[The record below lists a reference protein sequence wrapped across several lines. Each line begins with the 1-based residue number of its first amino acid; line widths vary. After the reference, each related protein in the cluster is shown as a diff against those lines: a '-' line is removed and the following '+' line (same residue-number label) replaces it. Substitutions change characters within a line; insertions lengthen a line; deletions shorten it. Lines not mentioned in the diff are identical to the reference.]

1 MRVCPAN
8 DTPFVLGCAASAKSD
23 LLGEVF
29 VVYAVIDEG
38 RFHPR
43 HCNLSSDVD
52 AYGAEIN
59 VKKRVSLSFLIG
71 QS

>member
-8 DTPFVLGCAASAKSD
+8 DAPFVLGCATSAKSD
-23 LLGEVF
+23 SLGEVF

-43 HCNLSSDVD
+43 HCN
-52 AYGAEIN
+52 
-59 VKKRVSLSFLIG
+59 
-71 QS
+71 